1 MMAKMGGQRE
11 KLGASGGRD
20 GRWVTPKV
28 GGGSPLE
35 VSRLGTPDSDFSW
48 NWRLQLQLDLQTP
61 TANRTGW
68 LDELD
73 DWR

>member
-1 MMAKMGGQRE
+1 MAKMGGQRE
-11 KLGASGGRD
+11 KLGTSGEEGSMQPDASRGG
-20 GRWVTPKV
+20 P
-28 GGGSPLE
+28 PLE